1 MTIPVN
7 SQSGSHDVRQ
17 KKTIDTISKGAFPAR
32 SHQAQPHS
40 LIKKFTREYLLLS
53 LIPVLSFIAC
63 TVMGTLFAERHIA
76 DLIRNSN
83 KELSDYAKK
92 QLENKG
98 QVIIQNRA
106 KDVAAQ
112 VELFLDFNPDLDMQ
126 QLHKNERL
134 KSLAVQQ
141 VGLTGYTCMYE
152 AETGIMRIH
161 PNPDL
166 VNQDMRFLTE
176 KLPTWWAIFEP
187 SLAGVEISG
196 YYDWIEA
203 DGSIRKKYMTMTPVA
218 VKSQNK
224 TLMIAAT
231 SYIDEFSA
239 PVLTMNKKS
248 EEANTKYQDFIAN
261 QVVVIGSVMTTILV
275 LTLIAVYSLSK
286 HAARRYIYPIVHL
299 ADVVEG
305 FGEGDLDIEAT
316 SIHHRKDELGAL
328 ARSFNRMRL
337 QIKGQFQKLESNYA
351 KLKSTQKALEK
362 SEQHYRSLFSNLPIG
377 VYRTTPEG
385 LVLDVNPML
394 VKMFGYPD
402 KETLLSRPAGDLY
415 VDPEDREKFK
425 QMFSHLPSGGHFEC
439 RMRCY
444 GGTTIWVENQSTA
457 FRNIDGRVQYFE
469 GSIKDI
475 TERKLSDEAL
485 KNSEARFRT
494 AFENASV
501 GITLVDLQGTYMEVN
516 SALAR
521 MIGYNPEEIIGKA
534 VADFTHPDDLGLR
547 TRFLSDLLEDRI
559 SSGEQERR
567 FVHRDGSTVWTLV
580 WASLQR
586 DQNGQPLY
594 FISIV
599 QNLTARKKADEEK
612 KQLETQLLQAQKM
625 EAIGAL
631 AGGIAHDFN
640 NILSAIIGYTELSM
654 LSEGAPV
661 DYLQEALKASNR
673 AKDLVKQIL
682 AFSRQTDEERRP
694 VQVEM
699 VVKEVKKFLRASI
712 PSTIDIKYQI
722 DGKTGSVLA
731 NSVELHQILMNLCTN
746 AVHAIGDQAGSVEIE
761 VKGVEISRKDRISF
775 PDLDLGRYVKL
786 SVKDT
791 GQGIPLEMQERIFD
805 PYFTTKE
812 KGVGTGLGLAV
823 VHGIVKKSNGT
834 IRVESEPTKGAT
846 FHIYLPQIELATEAP
861 ANQALLPKCG
871 SGKILFVDDEKM
883 LADIGE
889 KILKRLGYDVCSR
902 TSPIEALE
910 LFKSKPNYFDLVISD
925 QTMPGMTGDALAK
938 ELMKINPGIPVILC
952 TGYSQ
957 LINQQRAVE
966 NGIKALVMKPILIN
980 DMADAIRKVLN
991 TEGNQQ
997 INVAQ

>member
-1 MTIPVN
+1 MTLHVQ
-7 SQSGSHDVRQ
+7 SQSSGHAFVQ
-17 KKTIDTISKGAFPAR
+17 KKTSIKISKKVFPVR
-32 SHQAQPHS
+32 SPQAQSHS

-53 LIPVLSFIAC
+53 LIPVLSFFAC
-63 TVMGTLFAERHIA
+63 SVMGALFAERHVA
-76 DLIRNSN
+76 DLMRNSN
-83 KELSDYAKK
+83 KEMSDYAEK
-92 QLENKG
+92 QLENLG

-112 VELFLDFNPDLDMQ
+112 VELFLNFNPDLDMQ
-126 QLHKNERL
+126 QLQNNERF

-141 VGLTGYTCMYE
+141 VGFTGYTCLYE
-152 AETGIMRIH
+152 AESGIMRIH

-166 VNQDMRFLTE
+166 INQDMRFLTE

-187 SLAGVEISG
+187 SLAGEEISG

-203 DGSIRKKYMTMTPVA
+203 DGHIRKKYMTMTPVA
-218 VKSQNK
+218 MNSQNK

-231 SYIDEFSA
+231 TYIDEFSM
-239 PVLTMNKKS
+239 PVLAMNRKS
-248 EEANTKYQDFIAN
+248 EEANTRYQDFIGS
-261 QVVVIGSVMTTILV
+261 QVVVIGSAMTTILI
-275 LTLIAVYSLSK
+275 LTLVAVYLLSK
-286 HAARRYIYPIVHL
+286 HAAHRYIYPIVHL

-316 SIHHRKDELGAL
+316 SINYRKDEIGTL
-328 ARSFNRMRL
+328 ARSFNRMQL
-337 QIKGQFQKLESNYA
+337 QIKGQFQKLENNYA
-351 KLKSTQKALEK
+351 TLKSTQEALKK
-362 SEQHYRSLFSNLPIG
+362 SEQLYRSLFSNLPIG
-377 VYRTTPEG
+377 IYRSTPEG
-385 LVLDVNPML
+385 LVLDVNPTL

-402 KETLLSRPAGDLY
+402 KVTLLSRPAGDLY

-425 QMFSHLPSGGHFEC
+425 QMFSRHPSGGHFEC

-444 GGTTIWVENQSTA
+444 DGTIIWVENQSTA
-457 FRNIDGRVQYFE
+457 FRDDDGRVQYFE
-469 GSIKDI
+469 GNIKDI
-475 TERKLSDEAL
+475 TQRKLSEEAL

-501 GITLVDLQGTYMEVN
+501 GMTLVDLKGVYFEVN
-516 SALAR
+516 SALAG
-521 MIGYNPEEIIGKA
+521 MIGYSPEEIIGKP

-547 TRFLSDLLEDRI
+547 SQFLSDLLEGKI

-567 FVHRDGSTVWTLV
+567 FIHRDGSTVWTSI

-586 DQNGQPLY
+586 DPNGQPLY
-594 FISIV
+594 FFSIL
-599 QNLTARKKADEEK
+599 QDLTARKKADEEK
-612 KQLETQLLQAQKM
+612 GKLETQLLQAQKM

-640 NILSAIIGYTELSM
+640 NILSAVIGYTELSM
-654 LSEGAPV
+654 LSAGAPTE
-661 DYLQEALKASNR
+661 YLQEVLKASSR

-694 VQVEM
+694 VQVGM
-699 VVKEVKKFLRASI
+699 VVKEVAKFLRASI
-712 PSTIDIKYQI
+712 PSTIDIKSQI
-722 DGKTGSVLA
+722 DPKTGSVLA

-746 AVHAIGDQAGSVEIE
+746 AVHAIGDEAGTVEIE
-761 VKGVEISRKDRISF
+761 VKRVEISRNERILF
-775 PDLDLGRYVKL
+775 PEIEPGRYVRL
-786 SVKDT
+786 SVQDT
-791 GQGIPLEMQERIFD
+791 GQGIPTEMQQRIFN

-823 VHGIVKKSNGT
+823 VHGIVKKSNGS
-834 IRVESEPTKGAT
+834 IRVKSEPTKGAT
-846 FHIYLPQIELATEAP
+846 FHIYLPEIELAAEAP
-861 ANQALLPKCG
+861 VIQAMQPKCG

-883 LADIGE
+883 LVDIGE
-889 KILKRLGYDVCSR
+889 RILKRLGYEVCSR
-902 TSPIEALE
+902 TSPREALE

-957 LINQQRAVE
+957 LINQQKAVE

-980 DMADAIRKVLN
+980 EMADAISNVLKPEVPN
-991 TEGNQQ
+991 
-997 INVAQ
+997 